1 MLFFRL
7 MSSIITDTQQG
18 RGLFFSCQ
26 LAAKQMISQGTPGSM
41 VLLASQ
47 TSHIAIPGHRMA
59 AYNYSKGGVLM
70 LMKALAVELAPHQ
83 IRVNSISPG
92 YVDSDMLQRVKASKI
107 PEEAAMMEDSPPLRG
122 LSNANHLTGAIVYLL
137 SDASSF
143 TTAADIPITGGLHAG
158 TIEGLIY
165 YREKKS

>member
-1 MLFFRL
+1 M
-7 MSSIITDTQQG
+7 IAQG
-18 RGLFFSCQ
+18 HG
-26 LAAKQMISQGTPGSM
+26 GSM

-70 LMKALAVELAPHQ
+70 LMKALAVELAPHN

-92 YVDSDMLQRVKASKI
+92 YVDSDMLQRVKAAKL
-107 PEEAAMMEDSPPLRG
+107 PWEAAQMEDSPPLKR
-122 LSNANHLTGAIVYLL
+122 LSNANDLTGAIVYLL
-137 SDASSF
+137 SDAARF

-165 YREKKS
+165 YHEREKK

>member
-1 MLFFRL
+1 M
-7 MSSIITDTQQG
+7 IAQG
-18 RGLFFSCQ
+18 HG
-26 LAAKQMISQGTPGSM
+26 GSM

-70 LMKALAVELAPHQ
+70 LMKALAVELASNN

-92 YVDSDMLQRVKASKI
+92 YVDSDMLQRVKAAKL
-107 PEEAAMMEDSPPLRG
+107 PWEAAQMEDSPPLKR
-122 LSNANHLTGAIVYLL
+122 LSNANDLTGAIVYLL
-137 SDASSF
+137 SDAARF

-165 YREKKS
+165 YHEREKK